1 MKEKISLSAVVAGKS
16 ICHKS
21 PPRDFEV
28 GLVKLKIQSPR
39 NRTYRMGE
47 GAAGGERN
55 QQAIKIKIEK
65 TRSAFQKGML
75 LRL

>member
-1 MKEKISLSAVVAGKS
+1 M
-16 ICHKS
+16 
-21 PPRDFEV
+21 FT
-28 GLVKLKIQSPR
+28 IQSPR